1 MENIDWNVYFKGDN
15 KDYDTKYLRTILESL
30 LDNSIEDIRKNVNNC
45 DIKVTE
51 EQIKEY
57 LNNKLEEENP
67 ELKKRRETSK
77 NRNWINLSKC
87 TQKDIEESSQ
97 NFIDELDMVRYTYE
111 PYTLHYYSHYIMIL
125 KSKINKLLYVI
136 DGISSNNAS
145 QIEEELNN
153 LDINII
159 DNKIL
164 KSDIIRLII
173 PTIYNIETLKSKT
186 NEANNLDTYLTNK
199 LSKHYL
205 LRRGIF
211 EYEIYPSKSIIMNHL
226 DYDGIPGY
234 VKLTEKQ
241 KKKLREKMDKRIKN
255 NANFIIDMF

>member
-1 MENIDWNVYFKGDN
+1 MKNIDWNVYFKGDN

-67 ELKKRRETSK
+67 ELKKRRENSK

-97 NFIDELDMVRYTYE
+97 NFIDELDMARYTYE

-164 KSDIIRLII
+164 KSDIMRLII

-205 LRRGIF
+205 LRKGIS
-211 EYEIYPSKSIIMNHL
+211 EYEIYPSKSIIMNNL
-226 DYDGIPGY
+226 EYGDIPGC

-241 KKKLREKMDKRIKN
+241 KKKLREDKRIS
-255 NANFIIDMF
+255 FIIDMF

>member
-15 KDYDTKYLRTILESL
+15 KYYDVKYLRTVLESL
-30 LDNSIEDIRKNVNNC
+30 LDSSIEDIRKNINNC
-45 DIKVTE
+45 DVKLTE
-51 EQIKEY
+51 KQIKEF
-57 LNNKLEEENP
+57 LNSKLEEENP

-77 NRNWINLSKC
+77 NRNWIDLSKC

-111 PYTLHYYSHYIMIL
+111 PYTLFYYTHYTTIL

-136 DGISSNNAS
+136 DGISSNNVS

-164 KSDIIRLII
+164 KSDIMRLII
-173 PTIYNIETLKSKT
+173 PTIYNIDTLKSKT

-205 LRRGIF
+205 LRRGIS
-211 EYEIYPSKSIIMNHL
+211 EGEIYPSKSIIMNHL

-234 VKLTEKQ
+234 VKLSEKQ
-241 KKKLREKMDKRIKN
+241 KKKLREKMDKRIKH

>member
-1 MENIDWNVYFKGDN
+1 
-15 KDYDTKYLRTILESL
+15 
-30 LDNSIEDIRKNVNNC
+30 
-45 DIKVTE
+45 
-51 EQIKEY
+51 
-57 LNNKLEEENP
+57 
-67 ELKKRRETSK
+67 
-77 NRNWINLSKC
+77 
-87 TQKDIEESSQ
+87 
-97 NFIDELDMVRYTYE
+97 MVRYTYE

-153 LDINII
+153 LDIDII

-164 KSDIIRLII
+164 KSDIMRLII

-205 LRRGIF
+205 LRRGIS
-211 EYEIYPSKSIIMNHL
+211 EYEIYPSKSIIMNNL
-226 DYDGIPGY
+226 EYEDIPGY
-234 VKLTEKQ
+234 VKLTEKS
-241 KKKLREKMDKRIKN
+241 KKKLREKMDKRIS
-255 NANFIIDMF
+255 FIIDML

>member
-1 MENIDWNVYFKGDN
+1 MENINWNVYFKGNN
-15 KDYDTKYLRTILESL
+15 KDYDTKYLRIVLESL

-51 EQIKEY
+51 VQIKEF

-77 NRNWINLSKC
+77 KRNWISLSKC
-87 TQKDIEESSQ
+87 TQLDIDESSQ
-97 NFIDELDMVRYTYE
+97 NFIDEIDMVRYTYE
-111 PYTLHYYSHYIMIL
+111 PYTLYYYTHYTTIL

-136 DGISSNNAS
+136 HGISSNNAS

-153 LDINII
+153 LDINIM

-164 KSDIIRLII
+164 KSDIIRLIM

-205 LRRGIF
+205 LRRGIS
-211 EYEIYPSKSIIMNHL
+211 EYEIYPSKSIIMNNL
-226 DYDGIPGY
+226 EYEDIPGY

-241 KKKLREKMDKRIKN
+241 KKKLLEERRKNIKYI
-255 NANFIIDMF
+255 ASLQLD

>member
-1 MENIDWNVYFKGDN
+1 MENIDWNAYFKGDN

-51 EQIKEY
+51 EKIKEY
-57 LNNKLEEENP
+57 LNSKLEEENP

-77 NRNWINLSKC
+77 KRNWINLSEC

-97 NFIDELDMVRYTYE
+97 NFMDELDMVRYTYE
-111 PYTLHYYSHYIMIL
+111 PYTFFYYSHYIMIL

-145 QIEEELNN
+145 KIEEELNN

-205 LRRGIF
+205 LKRDIS
-211 EYEIYPSKSIIMNHL
+211 EYEIYPSKSIIMNNL
-226 DYDGIPGY
+226 EYEGIPGY

-241 KKKLREKMDKRIKN
+241 KKKLLEERRKNIKYI
-255 NANFIIDMF
+255 ASLQLD